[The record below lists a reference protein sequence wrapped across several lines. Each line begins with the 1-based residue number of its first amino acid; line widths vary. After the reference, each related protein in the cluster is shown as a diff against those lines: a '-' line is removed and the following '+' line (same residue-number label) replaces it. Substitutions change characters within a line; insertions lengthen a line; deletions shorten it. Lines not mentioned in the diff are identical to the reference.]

1 MSLAIAMQVAP
12 RRVVT
17 VGDTL
22 ASLRGAGFSE
32 AVHVFAEPGAQV
44 PSDAAIHLHENAENQ
59 GAFRNWRQAASFL
72 LTATA
77 ADWLLICQDDV
88 QFAQRAR
95 RVLDQFLQS
104 APVAGFV
111 SLYTSRAMVPAHVRT
126 ETKLTRGWCEATLHN
141 NGFIGAQALCFPRE
155 SLHRLLE
162 HDRFRRHNSHRK
174 IDVIVARVLQ
184 ESLHLPLWVHV
195 PSLADHSGA
204 SNSTLGRDKIVGIQ
218 WLRRGLRFDPS

>member
-12 RRVVT
+12 RREVT
-17 VGDTL
+17 VGATMT
-22 ASLRGAGFSE
+22 SLRTAGFVE
-32 AVHVFAEPGAQV
+32 PLHVFAEPGAAV
-44 PSDAAIHLHENAENQ
+44 PDGSNVLVHQNAENQ
-59 GAFRNWRQAASFL
+59 GAFQNWRQAASFL
-72 LTATA
+72 LTTTA
-77 ADWLLICQDDV
+77 ANWLLICQDDV
-88 QFAQRAR
+88 QFAKRTR
-95 RVLDQFLQS
+95 SVLDQFLQTN
-104 APVAGFV
+104 PVAGFI
-111 SLYTSRAMVPAHVRT
+111 SLYTSRAMVPSAVRNQPR
-126 ETKLTRGWCEATLHN
+126 LVPGWREASLHN

-155 SLHRLLE
+155 SLQQLVE

-184 ESLHLPLWVHV
+184 EGLHLPLWVHV